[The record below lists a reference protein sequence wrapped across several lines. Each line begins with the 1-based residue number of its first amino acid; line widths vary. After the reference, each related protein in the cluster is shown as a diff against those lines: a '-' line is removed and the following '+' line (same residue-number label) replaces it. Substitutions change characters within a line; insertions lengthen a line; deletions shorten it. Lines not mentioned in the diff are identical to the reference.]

1 MKLGRK
7 KVENPATARRI
18 LAAAEQHFAAQGM
31 AGARTDEIAAAAHA
45 NKAMLYYYF
54 GNKRRLHRAV
64 LENLFR
70 QLRKV
75 VYAPVSPDATARD
88 RLRAWV
94 NGYSDF
100 LASHPNYP
108 RLVQREAMDATPQI
122 QQIAEEYFRPF
133 LKHLSGLIEDGI
145 AAGEFRKVDAH
156 QTAFIMLGAS
166 AFYFA
171 AAPVMKHVVG
181 HDLLTP
187 HALETRRRALL
198 DFIEHG
204 LIRTHV
210 NRAVPVHSVSRR
222 TAPSRSP
229 ARSR

>member
-18 LAAAEQHFAAQGM
+18 LAAAERHFAAQGM
-31 AGARTDEIAAAAHA
+31 AGARTDEIAADAHA

-75 VYAPVSPDATARD
+75 VYTPAPQNATPRE

-94 NGYSDF
+94 DGYFDF

-108 RLVQREAMDATPQI
+108 RLVQREAMDATPKI
-122 QQIAEEYFRPF
+122 EWIAKEYFHPF

-156 QTAFIMLGAS
+156 QTAFTMLGAS

-171 AAPVMKHVVG
+171 AAPVMKHVIG

-187 HALETRRRALL
+187 HALEVRRRALV

-204 LIRTHV
+204 LYTNHPIRK
-210 NRAVPVHSVSRR
+210 VSSR
-222 TAPSRSP
+222 TP